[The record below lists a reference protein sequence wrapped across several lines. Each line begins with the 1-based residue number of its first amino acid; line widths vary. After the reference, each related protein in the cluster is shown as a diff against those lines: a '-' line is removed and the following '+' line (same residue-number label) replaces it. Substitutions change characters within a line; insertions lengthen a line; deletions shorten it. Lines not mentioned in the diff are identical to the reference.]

1 MYVAHLGRR
10 GKPLLP
16 PADGE
21 GGACPA
27 DGGGY
32 SARMTDQPAPLP
44 SPATPA
50 AAPKPTGAKTAAMLR
65 AKLARA
71 EARAA
76 ALKGKLADREA
87 FAKWHGKSSA
97 RALAR
102 ALLLRR
108 AAPPAVLSTL
118 GLAPLSPAESAKL
131 DELLAAFSASPWDI

>member
-1 MYVAHLGRR
+1 
-10 GKPLLP
+10 
-16 PADGE
+16 
-21 GGACPA
+21 
-27 DGGGY
+27 
-32 SARMTDQPAPLP
+32 MTDPTAPLP

-50 AAPKPTGAKTAAMLR
+50 AAPAKPTGAKTAQMLR

-87 FAKWHGKSSA
+87 FSRWHGKSSA

-108 AAPPAVLSTL
+108 IAPSDTLKTL
-118 GLAPLSPAESAKL
+118 GLTPLSAAESSRL
-131 DELLAAFSASPWDI
+131 DELLAAFSASPWAAQNQQK